1 MCIRAHYVN
10 SELVNPVFD
19 LELVFI
25 EGEGEISHVSNLPVG
40 STLASNN
47 QMRSETHC
55 QRLASGAHIVCRYRI
70 RGATLGFTEQSKRR
84 LHARLCEVI
93 GTEEADI
100 LMEQLPPITWTEF
113 ATKRD
118 LDELRLAT
126 KRDLEEQSVGLKHD
140 IEFSAIATR
149 TELEQMITKTRTDL
163 EQAITQ
169 TRTDL
174 GNLIFQMRTDLEKS
188 LMEAQHSVETTKLE
202 LTATMERGFRNQSWK
217 MFTAIMSSQLVTVGL
232 LGLMINSLR

>member
-1 MCIRAHYVN
+1 MV
-10 SELVNPVFD
+10 
-19 LELVFI
+19 
-25 EGEGEISHVSNLPVG
+25 
-40 STLASNN
+40 LAGG
-47 QMRSETHC
+47 TH
-55 QRLASGAHIVCRYRI
+55 RLQITTK
-70 RGATLGFTEQSKRR
+70 GATLAFTEQNKRR

-118 LDELRLAT
+118 LDELRIAT
-126 KRDLEEQSVGLKHD
+126 KHD

-149 TELEQMITKTRTDL
+149 TELEQVITKTRTDL
-163 EQAITQ
+163 E
-169 TRTDL
+169 
-174 GNLIFQMRTDLEKS
+174 KS
-188 LMEAQHSVETTKLE
+188 IMEVKHSVETTKLE

>member
-1 MCIRAHYVN
+1 VPI
-10 SELVNPVFD
+10 VFAQ
-19 LELVFI
+19 
-25 EGEGEISHVSNLPVG
+25 G
-40 STLASNN
+40 
-47 QMRSETHC
+47 TH
-55 QRLASGAHIVCRYRI
+55 RLQIPTK
-70 RGATLGFTEQSKRR
+70 GATLALTEQNKRR

-118 LDELRLAT
+118 LDELRIAT
-126 KRDLEEQSVGLKHD
+126 KHD

-149 TELEQMITKTRTDL
+149 TELELVITKTRTDL
-163 EQAITQ
+163 EQ
-169 TRTDL
+169 
-174 GNLIFQMRTDLEKS
+174 LIFQTRTDLEKS
-188 LMEAQHSVETTKLE
+188 IMEVKHSVETTKLELTGSILE

>member
-1 MCIRAHYVN
+1 MVLTGR
-10 SELVNPVFD
+10 
-19 LELVFI
+19 
-25 EGEGEISHVSNLPVG
+25 
-40 STLASNN
+40 
-47 QMRSETHC
+47 TH
-55 QRLASGAHIVCRYRI
+55 RLQIPTK
-70 RGATLGFTEQSKRR
+70 GATLAFTEQNKRR

-118 LDELRLAT
+118 LDELRIAT
-126 KRDLEEQSVGLKHD
+126 KHDIGELRIATKHD

-149 TELEQMITKTRTDL
+149 TELEQVITKTRTDL
-163 EQAITQ
+163 E
-169 TRTDL
+169 
-174 GNLIFQMRTDLEKS
+174 KS
-188 LMEAQHSVETTKLE
+188 IMEVKHSVETTKLE

>member
-1 MCIRAHYVN
+1 MPLTYPRVTPLRQIIRCVLKPSAN
-10 SELVNPVFD
+10 AD
-19 LELVFI
+19 I
-25 EGEGEISHVSNLPVG
+25 
-40 STLASNN
+40 
-47 QMRSETHC
+47 RRTH
-55 QRLASGAHIVCRYRI
+55 RLQIPTK
-70 RGATLGFTEQSKRR
+70 GATLAFTEQNKRR

-118 LDELRLAT
+118 LDELRIAT
-126 KRDLEEQSVGLKHD
+126 KHDIDELRIATKHD

-149 TELEQMITKTRTDL
+149 TELEQVITKTRTDL
-163 EQAITQ
+163 EQALTQ

-174 GNLIFQMRTDLEKS
+174 KQLIFQTRTDLEKS
-188 LMEAQHSVETTKLE
+188 LMEVQHSVETTKLE

>member
-1 MCIRAHYVN
+1 MQI
-10 SELVNPVFD
+10 P
-19 LELVFI
+19 
-25 EGEGEISHVSNLPVG
+25 
-40 STLASNN
+40 TK
-47 QMRSETHC
+47 
-55 QRLASGAHIVCRYRI
+55 
-70 RGATLGFTEQSKRR
+70 GATLAFTEQNKRR

-118 LDELRLAT
+118 LDELRIAT
-126 KRDLEEQSVGLKHD
+126 KHD

-149 TELEQMITKTRTDL
+149 SELEQVITKTRNDL
-163 EQAITQ
+163 EH
-169 TRTDL
+169 
-174 GNLIFQMRTDLEKS
+174 LIFQTRTDLEKS
-188 LMEAQHSVETTKLE
+188 LMEVKYSVEAKILE

-217 MFTAIMSSQLVTVGL
+217 MFTAIMTSQLVTVGL

>member
-1 MCIRAHYVN
+1 M
-10 SELVNPVFD
+10 
-19 LELVFI
+19 
-25 EGEGEISHVSNLPVG
+25 
-40 STLASNN
+40 LAGA
-47 QMRSETHC
+47 TH
-55 QRLASGAHIVCRYRI
+55 RLQIPTK
-70 RGATLGFTEQSKRR
+70 GATLAFTEQNKRQ

-118 LDELRLAT
+118 LDELRIAT
-126 KRDLEEQSVGLKHD
+126 KHD

-149 TELEQMITKTRTDL
+149 TELEQVMTKTRSDL
-163 EQAITQ
+163 EQLIFQ
-169 TRTDL
+169 TRTDV
-174 GNLIFQMRTDLEKS
+174 EKS
-188 LMEAQHSVETTKLE
+188 IMEVKLSVETTKLELTGSILE

>member
-1 MCIRAHYVN
+1 MPLTYPRVTPLRQIIRCVLKPSAN
-10 SELVNPVFD
+10 AD
-19 LELVFI
+19 I
-25 EGEGEISHVSNLPVG
+25 
-40 STLASNN
+40 
-47 QMRSETHC
+47 RRTH
-55 QRLASGAHIVCRYRI
+55 RLQIPTK
-70 RGATLGFTEQSKRR
+70 GATLAFTEQNKRR

-100 LMEQLPPITWTEF
+100 LMEQLPPFTWTEF

-118 LDELRLAT
+118 LDELRIAT
-126 KRDLEEQSVGLKHD
+126 KHD

-149 TELEQMITKTRTDL
+149 TDLEQVITKTRNDLENLIFQTRTDL
-163 EQAITQ
+163 EQALTQ

-174 GNLIFQMRTDLEKS
+174 EKS
-188 LMEAQHSVETTKLE
+188 IMEVKHSVETTKLELTGSILE

>member
-1 MCIRAHYVN
+1 
-10 SELVNPVFD
+10 
-19 LELVFI
+19 
-25 EGEGEISHVSNLPVG
+25 
-40 STLASNN
+40 
-47 QMRSETHC
+47 MRFAGGTH
-55 QRLASGAHIVCRYRI
+55 RLQIPTK
-70 RGATLGFTEQSKRR
+70 GATLAFTEQNKRR

-118 LDELRLAT
+118 LDELRIAT
-126 KRDLEEQSVGLKHD
+126 KHD

-149 TELEQMITKTRTDL
+149 TELEQVMTKTRSDL
-163 EQAITQ
+163 EQLISQ
-169 TRTDL
+169 T
-174 GNLIFQMRTDLEKS
+174 RTDLEKS
-188 LMEAQHSVETTKLE
+188 IMEVKHSVETTKLE

-232 LGLMINSLR
+232 LGLMINSLQ

>member
-1 MCIRAHYVN
+1 MPRACA
-10 SELVNPVFD
+10 
-19 LELVFI
+19 
-25 EGEGEISHVSNLPVG
+25 GG
-40 STLASNN
+40 
-47 QMRSETHC
+47 TH
-55 QRLASGAHIVCRYRI
+55 RLQIPTK
-70 RGATLGFTEQSKRR
+70 GATLAFTEQNKRR

-118 LDELRLAT
+118 LDELRIAT
-126 KRDLEEQSVGLKHD
+126 KRDLDELRIATKHD

-149 TELEQMITKTRTDL
+149 TELEQMITKSRNDLEQAFTRTRTDL
-163 EQAITQ
+163 EQALTQ

-174 GNLIFQMRTDLEKS
+174 EKS
-188 LMEAQHSVETTKLE
+188 IMEVKHSVETTKLE

>member
-1 MCIRAHYVN
+1 MV
-10 SELVNPVFD
+10 LT
-19 LELVFI
+19 
-25 EGEGEISHVSNLPVG
+25 GG
-40 STLASNN
+40 
-47 QMRSETHC
+47 TH
-55 QRLASGAHIVCRYRI
+55 RLQIPTK
-70 RGATLGFTEQSKRR
+70 GATLAFTEQNKRR

-118 LDELRLAT
+118 LDELRIAT
-126 KRDLEEQSVGLKHD
+126 KHD

-149 TELEQMITKTRTDL
+149 TELEQVITKTRTDL
-163 EQAITQ
+163 EQ
-169 TRTDL
+169 
-174 GNLIFQMRTDLEKS
+174 LIFQTRTDLEKS
-188 LMEAQHSVETTKLE
+188 IMEVKHSVETTKLE
-202 LTATMERGFRNQSWK
+202 ITATIERGFRNQSWK

>member
-1 MCIRAHYVN
+1 MWFA
-10 SELVNPVFD
+10 
-19 LELVFI
+19 
-25 EGEGEISHVSNLPVG
+25 GG
-40 STLASNN
+40 
-47 QMRSETHC
+47 TH
-55 QRLASGAHIVCRYRI
+55 RLQIPTK
-70 RGATLGFTEQSKRR
+70 GATLAFTEQNKRR

-118 LDELRLAT
+118 LDELRIAT
-126 KRDLEEQSVGLKHD
+126 KHDIDELRIATKHD

-149 TELEQMITKTRTDL
+149 TDLEQVITKTRTDL
-163 EQAITQ
+163 E
-169 TRTDL
+169 
-174 GNLIFQMRTDLEKS
+174 KS
-188 LMEAQHSVETTKLE
+188 IMEVKHSVETTKLELTGSILE

>member
-1 MCIRAHYVN
+1 MVLTGR
-10 SELVNPVFD
+10 
-19 LELVFI
+19 
-25 EGEGEISHVSNLPVG
+25 
-40 STLASNN
+40 
-47 QMRSETHC
+47 TH
-55 QRLASGAHIVCRYRI
+55 RLQIPTK
-70 RGATLGFTEQSKRR
+70 GATLAFTEQNKRR

-118 LDELRLAT
+118 LDELRIAT
-126 KRDLEEQSVGLKHD
+126 KRDLDELRIATKHDIDELRIATKHD

-149 TELEQMITKTRTDL
+149 TDL
-163 EQAITQ
+163 EQVI
-169 TRTDL
+169 TRTR
-174 GNLIFQMRTDLEKS
+174 NDLEKS
-188 LMEAQHSVETTKLE
+188 IMEVKHSVETTKFELSTTILE

-232 LGLMINSLR
+232 LGLMINSLQ

>member
-1 MCIRAHYVN
+1 
-10 SELVNPVFD
+10 
-19 LELVFI
+19 
-25 EGEGEISHVSNLPVG
+25 
-40 STLASNN
+40 LA
-47 QMRSETHC
+47 
-55 QRLASGAHIVCRYRI
+55 
-70 RGATLGFTEQSKRR
+70 FTEQNKRR

-118 LDELRLAT
+118 LDELRIAT
-126 KRDLEEQSVGLKHD
+126 KHD

-149 TELEQMITKTRTDL
+149 TELEQVITKTRTDL
-163 EQAITQ
+163 EQLVFQ
-169 TRTDL
+169 T
-174 GNLIFQMRTDLEKS
+174 RTDLEKS
-188 LMEAQHSVETTKLE
+188 IMEVKHSVETTKLELTGSILE

>member
-1 MCIRAHYVN
+1 MVLTGR
-10 SELVNPVFD
+10 
-19 LELVFI
+19 
-25 EGEGEISHVSNLPVG
+25 
-40 STLASNN
+40 
-47 QMRSETHC
+47 TH
-55 QRLASGAHIVCRYRI
+55 RLQIPTK
-70 RGATLGFTEQSKRR
+70 GATLAFTEQNKRR

-118 LDELRLAT
+118 LDELRIAT
-126 KRDLEEQSVGLKHD
+126 KHDIDELRIATKHD

-149 TELEQMITKTRTDL
+149 TDLEQVITKTRTDL
-163 EQAITQ
+163 E
-169 TRTDL
+169 
-174 GNLIFQMRTDLEKS
+174 KS
-188 LMEAQHSVETTKLE
+188 IMEVKHSVETTKLE

-217 MFTAIMSSQLVTVGL
+217 MFTAIMSSQLATVGL

>member
-1 MCIRAHYVN
+1 MV
-10 SELVNPVFD
+10 LT
-19 LELVFI
+19 
-25 EGEGEISHVSNLPVG
+25 GG
-40 STLASNN
+40 
-47 QMRSETHC
+47 TH
-55 QRLASGAHIVCRYRI
+55 RLQIPTK
-70 RGATLGFTEQSKRR
+70 GATLAFTEQNKRR

-100 LMEQLPPITWTEF
+100 LMEQLPPFTWTDF
-113 ATKRD
+113 VTKQN
-118 LDELRLAT
+118 LDELRNSL

-149 TELEQMITKTRTDL
+149 TELEQMITKSRNDL
-163 EQAITQ
+163 EQAFTQ

-174 GNLIFQMRTDLEKS
+174 GNVITKTQTDLENVITKTRTDLEKS
-188 LMEAQHSVETTKLE
+188 IMEVKHSVETTKLELTGSILE

>member
-1 MCIRAHYVN
+1 VRT
-10 SELVNPVFD
+10 
-19 LELVFI
+19 
-25 EGEGEISHVSNLPVG
+25 EG
-40 STLASNN
+40 
-47 QMRSETHC
+47 TH
-55 QRLASGAHIVCRYRI
+55 RLQIPTK
-70 RGATLGFTEQSKRR
+70 GATLAFTEQNKRR

-118 LDELRLAT
+118 LDELRIAT
-126 KRDLEEQSVGLKHD
+126 KHD

-149 TELEQMITKTRTDL
+149 SELEQVITKTRNDL
-163 EQAITQ
+163 EH
-169 TRTDL
+169 
-174 GNLIFQMRTDLEKS
+174 LIFQTRTDLEKS
-188 LMEAQHSVETTKLE
+188 LMEVQHSVETKILE

>member
-1 MCIRAHYVN
+1 MPLRQIIRCVLKPTAN
-10 SELVNPVFD
+10 AD
-19 LELVFI
+19 I
-25 EGEGEISHVSNLPVG
+25 
-40 STLASNN
+40 
-47 QMRSETHC
+47 RRTH
-55 QRLASGAHIVCRYRI
+55 RLQILTK
-70 RGATLGFTEQSKRR
+70 GATLAFTEQNKRR

-118 LDELRLAT
+118 LDELRIAT
-126 KRDLEEQSVGLKHD
+126 KHD

-149 TELEQMITKTRTDL
+149 TELEQVITKTRTDL
-163 EQAITQ
+163 EQ
-169 TRTDL
+169 
-174 GNLIFQMRTDLEKS
+174 LIFQTRTDLEKS
-188 LMEAQHSVETTKLE
+188 LMEVQHSVETTKLE

>member
-1 MCIRAHYVN
+1 MV
-10 SELVNPVFD
+10 LT
-19 LELVFI
+19 
-25 EGEGEISHVSNLPVG
+25 GG
-40 STLASNN
+40 
-47 QMRSETHC
+47 TH
-55 QRLASGAHIVCRYRI
+55 RLQIPTK
-70 RGATLGFTEQSKRR
+70 GATLAFTEQNKRR

-118 LDELRLAT
+118 LDELRIAT
-126 KRDLEEQSVGLKHD
+126 KHD

-149 TELEQMITKTRTDL
+149 TELEQVMTKTRTDL
-163 EQAITQ
+163 EQ
-169 TRTDL
+169 
-174 GNLIFQMRTDLEKS
+174 LIFQTRTDLEKS
-188 LMEAQHSVETTKLE
+188 IMEVKHSVETTKLE

>member
-1 MCIRAHYVN
+1 MRT
-10 SELVNPVFD
+10 
-19 LELVFI
+19 
-25 EGEGEISHVSNLPVG
+25 EG
-40 STLASNN
+40 
-47 QMRSETHC
+47 TH
-55 QRLASGAHIVCRYRI
+55 RLQIPTK
-70 RGATLGFTEQSKRR
+70 GATLAFTEQNKRR

-100 LMEQLPPITWTEF
+100 LREQLPPITWTEF

-118 LDELRLAT
+118 LDELRIAT
-126 KRDLEEQSVGLKHD
+126 KHD

-149 TELEQMITKTRTDL
+149 SELEQVITKTRNDLEHLIFQTRTDL
-163 EQAITQ
+163 EQALTQ

-174 GNLIFQMRTDLEKS
+174 EKS
-188 LMEAQHSVETTKLE
+188 IMEVKHSVETKMLE

>member
-1 MCIRAHYVN
+1 MWFAGGTHRLQIPTKGA
-10 SELVNPVFD
+10 
-19 LELVFI
+19 I
-25 EGEGEISHVSNLPVG
+25 
-40 STLASNN
+40 LA
-47 QMRSETHC
+47 
-55 QRLASGAHIVCRYRI
+55 
-70 RGATLGFTEQSKRR
+70 FTEQNKRR

-118 LDELRLAT
+118 LDELRIAT
-126 KRDLEEQSVGLKHD
+126 KRDLDELRIATKHD

-149 TELEQMITKTRTDL
+149 TDLEQVITKTRNDL
-163 EQAITQ
+163 E
-169 TRTDL
+169 
-174 GNLIFQMRTDLEKS
+174 NLIFQTRTDLEKS
-188 LMEAQHSVETTKLE
+188 LMEVKHSVETTKLE

>member
-1 MCIRAHYVN
+1 M
-10 SELVNPVFD
+10 VFAQ
-19 LELVFI
+19 
-25 EGEGEISHVSNLPVG
+25 G
-40 STLASNN
+40 
-47 QMRSETHC
+47 TH
-55 QRLASGAHIVCRYRI
+55 RLQIPTK
-70 RGATLGFTEQSKRR
+70 GATLAFTEQNKRR

-93 GTEEADI
+93 GPEEADI

-118 LDELRLAT
+118 IDELRIAT
-126 KRDLEEQSVGLKHD
+126 KHDIDELRIATKHDIDELRIATKHD

-149 TELEQMITKTRTDL
+149 TDLEQVITKTRNDL
-163 EQAITQ
+163 E
-169 TRTDL
+169 
-174 GNLIFQMRTDLEKS
+174 NLIFQTRTDLEKS
-188 LMEAQHSVETTKLE
+188 IMEVKHSVETTKLELTGSILE

>member
-1 MCIRAHYVN
+1 MG
-10 SELVNPVFD
+10 LT
-19 LELVFI
+19 
-25 EGEGEISHVSNLPVG
+25 GG
-40 STLASNN
+40 
-47 QMRSETHC
+47 TH
-55 QRLASGAHIVCRYRI
+55 RLQIPTK
-70 RGATLGFTEQSKRR
+70 GATLALTEQNKRR

-118 LDELRLAT
+118 LDELRIAT
-126 KRDLEEQSVGLKHD
+126 KHD

-149 TELEQMITKTRTDL
+149 TELEQVITKTRTDL
-163 EQAITQ
+163 EQ
-169 TRTDL
+169 
-174 GNLIFQMRTDLEKS
+174 LIFQTRTDLEKS
-188 LMEAQHSVETTKLE
+188 IMEVKHSVETTKLE

>member
-1 MCIRAHYVN
+1 MA
-10 SELVNPVFD
+10 
-19 LELVFI
+19 
-25 EGEGEISHVSNLPVG
+25 
-40 STLASNN
+40 
-47 QMRSETHC
+47 
-55 QRLASGAHIVCRYRI
+55 
-70 RGATLGFTEQSKRR
+70 FTEQNKRR

-118 LDELRLAT
+118 LDELRIAT
-126 KRDLEEQSVGLKHD
+126 KHD

-149 TELEQMITKTRTDL
+149 TELEQVITKTRTDL
-163 EQAITQ
+163 EQALTR

-174 GNLIFQMRTDLEKS
+174 EQLIFQTRTDLEKS
-188 LMEAQHSVETTKLE
+188 IMEVKHSVETTKFELTTTILE

-232 LGLMINSLR
+232 LGLMINSLQ

>member
-1 MCIRAHYVN
+1 MV
-10 SELVNPVFD
+10 LT
-19 LELVFI
+19 
-25 EGEGEISHVSNLPVG
+25 EG
-40 STLASNN
+40 
-47 QMRSETHC
+47 TH
-55 QRLASGAHIVCRYRI
+55 RLQIPTK
-70 RGATLGFTEQSKRR
+70 GATLAFTEQNKRR

-118 LDELRLAT
+118 LDELRIAT
-126 KRDLEEQSVGLKHD
+126 KHD

-149 TELEQMITKTRTDL
+149 TDLEQVITKTRTDL
-163 EQAITQ
+163 E
-169 TRTDL
+169 
-174 GNLIFQMRTDLEKS
+174 NLIFQTRTDLEKS
-188 LMEAQHSVETTKLE
+188 IMEVKHSVETTKFELTTTILE

>member
-1 MCIRAHYVN
+1 MA
-10 SELVNPVFD
+10 
-19 LELVFI
+19 
-25 EGEGEISHVSNLPVG
+25 
-40 STLASNN
+40 
-47 QMRSETHC
+47 
-55 QRLASGAHIVCRYRI
+55 
-70 RGATLGFTEQSKRR
+70 FTEQNKRR

-118 LDELRLAT
+118 LDELRIAT
-126 KRDLEEQSVGLKHD
+126 KHDIDELRIATKHD

-149 TELEQMITKTRTDL
+149 TDLEQVITKTR
-163 EQAITQ
+163 
-169 TRTDL
+169 
-174 GNLIFQMRTDLEKS
+174 NDLEKS
-188 LMEAQHSVETTKLE
+188 IMEVKHSIETTKFELSTTILE

>member
-1 MCIRAHYVN
+1 
-10 SELVNPVFD
+10 
-19 LELVFI
+19 
-25 EGEGEISHVSNLPVG
+25 
-40 STLASNN
+40 
-47 QMRSETHC
+47 MRRGTH
-55 QRLASGAHIVCRYRI
+55 RLQIPTK
-70 RGATLGFTEQSKRR
+70 GATLAFTEQNKRR

-118 LDELRLAT
+118 LDELRIAT
-126 KRDLEEQSVGLKHD
+126 KHD

-149 TELEQMITKTRTDL
+149 TELEQVITKTRNDL
-163 EQAITQ
+163 E
-169 TRTDL
+169 
-174 GNLIFQMRTDLEKS
+174 NLIFQTRTDLEKS
-188 LMEAQHSVETTKLE
+188 IMEVKHSVETTKLELTGSILE

>member
-1 MCIRAHYVN
+1 
-10 SELVNPVFD
+10 
-19 LELVFI
+19 
-25 EGEGEISHVSNLPVG
+25 
-40 STLASNN
+40 LA
-47 QMRSETHC
+47 
-55 QRLASGAHIVCRYRI
+55 
-70 RGATLGFTEQSKRR
+70 FTEQNKRR

-118 LDELRLAT
+118 LDELRIAT
-126 KRDLEEQSVGLKHD
+126 KHDIDELRIATKHD

-149 TELEQMITKTRTDL
+149 TDLEQVITKTR
-163 EQAITQ
+163 
-169 TRTDL
+169 
-174 GNLIFQMRTDLEKS
+174 NDLEKS
-188 LMEAQHSVETTKLE
+188 IMEVKHSIETTKFELSTTILE

>member
-1 MCIRAHYVN
+1 MACA
-10 SELVNPVFD
+10 
-19 LELVFI
+19 
-25 EGEGEISHVSNLPVG
+25 GG
-40 STLASNN
+40 
-47 QMRSETHC
+47 TH
-55 QRLASGAHIVCRYRI
+55 RLHRPTK
-70 RGATLGFTEQSKRR
+70 GATLAFTEQNKRR

-118 LDELRLAT
+118 LDELRT
-126 KRDLEEQSVGLKHD
+126 SFKRDLEEQSAGLKHD

-149 TELEQMITKTRTDL
+149 TDL
-163 EQAITQ
+163 EQ
-169 TRTDL
+169 
-174 GNLIFQMRTDLEKS
+174 LIFQTRTDLEKS
-188 LMEAQHSVETTKLE
+188 LMEVQHSVETTKLE

>member
-1 MCIRAHYVN
+1 V
-10 SELVNPVFD
+10 
-19 LELVFI
+19 
-25 EGEGEISHVSNLPVG
+25 
-40 STLASNN
+40 LAGG
-47 QMRSETHC
+47 TH
-55 QRLASGAHIVCRYRI
+55 RLQIPTK
-70 RGATLGFTEQSKRR
+70 GATLAFTEQNKRR

-118 LDELRLAT
+118 LDELRIAT
-126 KRDLEEQSVGLKHD
+126 KRDLDELRIATKHD

-149 TELEQMITKTRTDL
+149 TDLEQVITKTR
-163 EQAITQ
+163 I
-169 TRTDL
+169 
-174 GNLIFQMRTDLEKS
+174 DLEKS
-188 LMEAQHSVETTKLE
+188 IMEAKHSVETTKFELTTTILE

>member
-1 MCIRAHYVN
+1 
-10 SELVNPVFD
+10 
-19 LELVFI
+19 
-25 EGEGEISHVSNLPVG
+25 
-40 STLASNN
+40 
-47 QMRSETHC
+47 MRFAGGTH
-55 QRLASGAHIVCRYRI
+55 RLQIPTK
-70 RGATLGFTEQSKRR
+70 GATLAFTEQNKRR

-118 LDELRLAT
+118 LDELRIAT
-126 KRDLEEQSVGLKHD
+126 KHD

-149 TELEQMITKTRTDL
+149 SELEQVITKTRNDL
-163 EQAITQ
+163 EH
-169 TRTDL
+169 
-174 GNLIFQMRTDLEKS
+174 LIFQTRTDLEKS
-188 LMEAQHSVETTKLE
+188 IMEVKHSVETTKLEITGSILE

>member
-1 MCIRAHYVN
+1 
-10 SELVNPVFD
+10 
-19 LELVFI
+19 
-25 EGEGEISHVSNLPVG
+25 
-40 STLASNN
+40 
-47 QMRSETHC
+47 MRFAGGTH
-55 QRLASGAHIVCRYRI
+55 RLQIPTK
-70 RGATLGFTEQSKRR
+70 GATLAFTEQNKRR

-118 LDELRLAT
+118 LDELRIAT
-126 KRDLEEQSVGLKHD
+126 KRDLDELRIATKHD

-149 TELEQMITKTRTDL
+149 TELEQVITRTRTDL
-163 EQAITQ
+163 EQ
-169 TRTDL
+169 
-174 GNLIFQMRTDLEKS
+174 LIFQTRTDLEKS
-188 LMEAQHSVETTKLE
+188 IMEVKHSVETTKLE

-217 MFTAIMSSQLVTVGL
+217 MFTAIMTSQLVTVGL